1 MQMTLESKHAVPRP
15 GNSGEVRRQTL
26 MLDADDT
33 LWENN
38 IFFERAID
46 HFIAL
51 VQHPELSPADV
62 RNRFNDFEAT
72 RVKTHGYGVDAF
84 HASLHAG
91 FEHLTGAA
99 CSEAQLQSV
108 AACADVVRNAEVV
121 LLQDVASTLEVLARH
136 HTLLLVTK
144 GDHAEQTGKLLRSG
158 LCSHFSH
165 VEVLREKH
173 TAAYLELLA
182 SHNLAAADTWMI
194 GNSPRS
200 DINPALAAGM
210 HAVYVPHP
218 STWVLEQEAV
228 AAPAGSQ
235 RLLQLAA
242 FSELLDH
249 FA

>member
-1 MQMTLESKHAVPRP
+1 MPRP
-15 GNSGEVRRQTL
+15 GNTRGEVRRQTL
-26 MLDADDT
+26 MIDADDT

-46 HFIAL
+46 RFVAL
-51 VQHPELSPADV
+51 VEHPELSPAEV
-62 RNRFNDFEAT
+62 RDRFNDFEAT

-84 HASLHAG
+84 HASLHSG
-91 FEHLTGAA
+91 FEHLKGAA
-99 CSEAQLQSV
+99 CSEAQLHSV
-108 AACADVVRNAEVV
+108 AACADVVRRAEVV
-121 LLQDVASTLEVLARH
+121 LLQDVASTLEVLSRH

-144 GDHAEQTGKLLRSG
+144 GDHSEQTGKLLRSG
-158 LCSHFSH
+158 LQPHFTH

-173 TAAYLELLA
+173 TDAYLELLA
-182 SHNLAAADTWMI
+182 RHSLLAADTWMI

-228 AAPAGSQ
+228 AAPTGNQ
-235 RLLQLAA
+235 QLLQLSA
-242 FSELLDH
+242 FSELLHH